1 MFRPSLL
8 PVFVIR
14 APRIMLPRYFQS
26 RYRRHLINQKRSFST
41 SSRETISSPTFSFH
55 YSLSYKNF
63 TSFKSNL
70 GRMCVK
76 QISSLFTIKS
86 HKESLCAIFLFRDLV
101 ATPSPDIIVRFF
113 SVHLFVASKASQS
126 TFSSPSATGSRGDDF
141 DRADESGAS
150 KRSSRSILKRLH
162 ARLRMR
168 VKIFFIFARR
178 GVCARIRAKRE
189 QKSSFFKFC
198 PTF

>member
-1 MFRPSLL
+1 
-8 PVFVIR
+8 
-14 APRIMLPRYFQS
+14 
-26 RYRRHLINQKRSFST
+26 
-41 SSRETISSPTFSFH
+41 
-55 YSLSYKNF
+55 
-63 TSFKSNL
+63 
-70 GRMCVK
+70 MCVK

-162 ARLRMR
+162 ARLMMC

-189 QKSSFFKFC
+189 QKSAFFKFC